1 MSLKGKPAT
10 QWRFVVNAG
19 SIPVR
24 VIFKIS
30 TFNSQ
35 NVMGLDESPHSSSV
49 LVFQD
54 GGSN

>member
-1 MSLKGKPAT
+1 MFLKGKPAA
-10 QWRFVVNAG
+10 QWRFVVNAE
-19 SIPVR
+19 SIPAR

-35 NVMGLDESPHSSSV
+35 NVMSLDESPHSSSV